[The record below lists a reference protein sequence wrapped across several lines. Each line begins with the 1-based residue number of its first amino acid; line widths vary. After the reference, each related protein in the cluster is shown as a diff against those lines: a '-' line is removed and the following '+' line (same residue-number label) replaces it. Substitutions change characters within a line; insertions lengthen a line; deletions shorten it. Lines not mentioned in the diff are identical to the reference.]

1 MNKRIKKQKIGFIS
15 YYDTLDPTEKK
26 RVREEFLK
34 ESELSY
40 PAWFTKIRRNS
51 FTALERKA
59 LGEICKTQFANA

>member
-15 YYDTLDPTEKK
+15 YYDALDPTEKK

-34 ESELSY
+34 KSELSY
-40 PAWFTKIRRNS
+40 PAWFTKIRRKS

-59 LGEICKTQFANA
+59 LQEICNTKFENA